1 LPQRR
6 LDVELLFPMELG
18 TSQEKGNDYMQAA
31 IERIMQTYGMIKT
44 LSQAEETEIRGKV
57 SAFLAG
63 QRHIGGDEQKLTISG
78 LRFLHNLGV

>member
-1 LPQRR
+1 M
-6 LDVELLFPMELG
+6 ELLFPMELR